1 MPEPQNIAIEIPVA
15 GEIRHVAER
24 LRMPYD
30 HVRGIVAAHAT
41 PLLLELV
48 QGRVG
53 EIVLE
58 HVEATLVN
66 AGAVAAAVAPIHVA
80 NMPAARE
87 QEA

>member
-41 PLLLELV
+41 PLLLDMV
-48 QGRVG
+48 QGKVG

-58 HVEATLVN
+58 HVEATLVT
-66 AGAVAAAVAPIHVA
+66 AGAVTPAYVPP
-80 NMPAARE
+80 MPGTSPLPTE
-87 QEA
+87 PEA